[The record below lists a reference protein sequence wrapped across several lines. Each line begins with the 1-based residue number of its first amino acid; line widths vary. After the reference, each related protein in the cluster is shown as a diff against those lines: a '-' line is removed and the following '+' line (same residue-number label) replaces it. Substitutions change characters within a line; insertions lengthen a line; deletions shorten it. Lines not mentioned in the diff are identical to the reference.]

1 MTTERAKAFQAKLT
15 RKAIALMVIHGE
27 PVCAASE
34 EDVSV
39 ACFEEAIALIGMV
52 WKLPAEVTDENLD
65 LIRRERDV
73 LREIAAGGDAA
84 HVLSARELPTHAP
97 GMETVRTVWSLY
109 ETATDVDNGEQRSVL
124 LRLAGKLARSYDLRD
139 WFEIP
144 STEWAPPGIAIS

>member
-1 MTTERAKAFQAKLT
+1 MTTERAKAFQT
-15 RKAIALMVIHGE
+15 RITKEAVALMVIHGE
-27 PVCAASE
+27 AVCDASV
-34 EDVSV
+34 EDVGV
-39 ACFEEAIALIGMV
+39 ACFEEAVALIGAV
-52 WKLPAEVTDENLD
+52 WKLPNEVTEENLD

-109 ETATDVDNGEQRSVL
+109 ETATEVDNGKQRSVL
-124 LRLAGKLARSYDLRD
+124 LRLANKLARSYDLRD

>member
-1 MTTERAKAFQAKLT
+1 MTTERAIALQAKIT
-15 RKAIALMVIHGE
+15 RKGIALMVIHGE
-27 PVCAASE
+27 AVCDASA
-34 EDVSV
+34 EDVGV
-39 ACFEEAIALIGMV
+39 ACFEEAVALIGTV
-52 WKLPAEVTDENLD
+52 WKLPNEVTAENLD

-73 LREIAAGGDAA
+73 LREIATGGDAA

-109 ETATDVDNGEQRSVL
+109 ETSTDVDNGEQRAAL
-124 LRLAGKLARSYDLRD
+124 LRLANKLARSQDLRD